1 MASSEPT
8 PRRQPFQLPDFYVA
22 YPARLNPHVD
32 AVRPRSREWARARG
46 MLEGSG
52 IWTER
57 DLDAHDY
64 PLLCGYTHPDCGE
77 DVLALVTEWYIW
89 VFFFDDHFLDVF
101 KRTGDLAGGR
111 AYLERLERFMP
122 MGAEPAKEMP
132 EPTNPVEAG
141 LADLWLRTVPSMS
154 ADWRSRFA
162 ESTRNLLN
170 ESLWELSNI
179 NDRRVANPLEYI
191 EMRRK
196 VGGAPWSA
204 GIVEF
209 AADAEVPERVAHS
222 RPLGVLRDAFSDAVH
237 LRNDLFSYQ
246 REVEEEGEL
255 SNGVLV
261 LEEFLGCGTQEAA
274 EAVNDLLTSRVQQF
288 EHTALTELPPL
299 LAEFGLRPEEW
310 ARVGRYL
317 KGLQDWQSGGHEWHL
332 RSSRYMNQ
340 GALDAPAAAASAA
353 ASSAWNPFAVPALLP
368 VGDAAAGSLA
378 ALGSN
383 PRAEGV
389 RARRYAYRPYEDVG
403 DYTAPELPM
412 PFQLRL
418 SPLLDRA
425 RGNLR
430 GWVERIGLLRPQ
442 PGVPASYVWDARRLE
457 AIDLPL
463 CAAGLHPDATQEEL
477 DLGSAWLAWG
487 TYGDDYYP
495 AVFGRAGDLAGAR
508 AQNDRLKLLMGV
520 DARSTAVP
528 ANALERGLLDVWER
542 TARSMTPEN
551 RRDFRATVDLMLDS
565 WLWELS
571 NLAQRRIPDPVDYVE
586 TRRLTFGSPMT
597 MALARIGH
605 GRRLPE
611 RLLTSG
617 PMRAAENAA
626 SDYACLL
633 NDLYSYRKEIQYEG
647 EFHNIVPVAR
657 SFFDW
662 DAERAIALGADL
674 AAARMREFQRLTDH
688 ELPVVAEALSLGP
701 EERAALDAYL
711 EELRHWMSGILNWHQ
726 QVDRYRER
734 ELRRPLDP
742 PDPRDWPAPV
752 PTGLGTSS
760 LRVPSLT
767 RR

>member
-1 MASSEPT
+1 MAQSSAKQ
-8 PRRQPFQLPDFYVA
+8 RQQPFELPEFYVA
-22 YPARLNPHVD
+22 HPARLNPHVD
-32 AVRPRSREWARARG
+32 AVRARCREWARRMG

-77 DVLALVTEWYIW
+77 DVLSLVTEWYIW
-89 VFFFDDHFLDVF
+89 VFFFDDHFLDTF

-122 MGAEPAKEMP
+122 MGPAPAEEMP

-141 LADLWLRTVPSMS
+141 LADLWLRTVPAMS
-154 ADWRSRFA
+154 GDWRARFA

-179 NDRRVANPLEYI
+179 NARRVANPLEYI

-209 AADAEVPERVAHS
+209 AAGAEVPAAVAGS

-246 REVEEEGEL
+246 REVEDEGEL

-261 LEEFLGCGTQEAA
+261 LEEFLGCGTQQAA

-288 EHTALTELPPL
+288 EHTALTELPQL
-299 LAEFGLRPEEW
+299 LAEFGLQPDEW
-310 ARVGRYL
+310 ARVARYA

-332 RSSRYMNQ
+332 RSSRYMNE
-340 GALDAPAAAASAA
+340 DADVASAPR
-353 ASSAWNPFAVPALLP
+353 WNSFALPELLP
-368 VGDAAAGSLA
+368 VGDAAASAVGS
-378 ALGSN
+378 LGSN

-389 RARRYAYRPYEDVG
+389 RARRYSYRPFEDVG
-403 DYTAPELPM
+403 DYTVPELPM
-412 PFQLRL
+412 PFQVRI
-418 SPLLDRA
+418 SPLLDQARA
-425 RGNLR
+425 NLR
-430 GWVERIGLLRPQ
+430 EWAGRMGLLRPQ
-442 PGVPASYVWDARRLE
+442 PGIPASYVWDAGRLD
-457 AIDLPL
+457 AADLPL

-495 AVFGRAGDLAGAR
+495 AVFGRSGDLAGAR
-508 AQNDRLKLLMGV
+508 AQNARLKLLMGV
-520 DARSTAVP
+520 DAPSP
-528 ANALERGLLDVWER
+528 AAPVNALECGLLDIWER
-542 TARSMTPEN
+542 TARPMTAQN
-551 RRDFRATVDLMLDS
+551 RRDFRAAVDLMLDS
-565 WLWELS
+565 WIWELA
-571 NLAQRRIPDPVDYVE
+571 NLAQGRVPDPVDYVE
-586 TRRLTFGSPMT
+586 MRRLTFGSPMT
-597 MALARIGH
+597 MALARFGH
-605 GRRLPE
+605 GCRMPE
-611 RLLTSG
+611 RLLSSG

-626 SDYACLL
+626 TDYACLV
-633 NDLYSYRKEIQYEG
+633 NDLHSYRKEIQYEG

-657 SFFDW
+657 AFFDW
-662 DAERAIALGADL
+662 DAERAVALGADL

-688 ELPVVAEALSLGP
+688 ELPAVAEALALDAD
-701 EERAALDAYL
+701 ERAALDGYL
-711 EELRHWMSGILNWHQ
+711 GELRDWMSGILNWHRA
-726 QVDRYRER
+726 VARYRST
-734 ELRRPLDP
+734 ELSRPLDP
-742 PDPRDWPAPV
+742 PGWRDWPTPR
-752 PTGLGTSS
+752 PSGLGTSAT
-760 LRVPSLT
+760 RVPAPMGG
-767 RR
+767 